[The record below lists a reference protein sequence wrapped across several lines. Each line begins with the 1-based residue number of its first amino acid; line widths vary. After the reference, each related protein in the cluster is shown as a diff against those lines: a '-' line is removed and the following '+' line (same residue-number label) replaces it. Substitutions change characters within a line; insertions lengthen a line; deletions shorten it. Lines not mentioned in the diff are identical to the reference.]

1 MEEGQKS
8 VHKYFFP
15 CCYKIGC
22 KGLLDLK
29 FNDNFTLDFIC
40 DKNNCHRRSNI
51 YFKTLERFYL
61 KEKYLEICAK
71 CSTILDNASFK
82 YINCGK
88 IYCIKCV
95 LNDSHLKQNYNDI
108 SENSGLLEKC
118 LIHDKE
124 FSLYC
129 EDCKKYFCFYC
140 LINNEYKDNHSKEHK
155 VVNLLNLIPSKNEI
169 DNLKNKI
176 NEKKNFYEDIIDSI
190 NEWQRT
196 MREKSNRLK
205 QNLRDEICLLEK
217 MIFNFNQFFLN
228 KTYLSLFNNIKDYVN
243 NSKKEELLHKFNN
256 CFKIEEKT
264 RILIE
269 LCFPNKKNSNEI
281 FKKKISEELYY
292 STKGGII
299 EKINN
304 ENYFE
309 SDNKSL
315 FLVYYN
321 ELKELYYNENLC
333 PDYDEKIY
341 SVSISPIKQQI
352 YACLEDKRV
361 VKIFEYDLEDNE
373 LIITDEEINAEND
386 DETNH
391 FNKCINIEN
400 DYLVTSDNNY
410 IIIWK
415 ENESQNFSMIKKF
428 DIGNKTSD
436 LLYIDENYFLSSQP
450 NNKTITV
457 FDIINMKEN
466 KIITN
471 IDSIDCCRCLLA
483 FKDYIII
490 NCLKGIALFFV
501 ETKEIIQ
508 YIENYKELSLEKE
521 LFLDIN
527 NNICILNKKRNGQNN
542 EETYSVSIIKYNM
555 IYDSLEPFEETN
567 EIIINGKVIKII
579 SLAHEYLLSCE
590 DSIYSLKESE
600 K

>member
-15 CCYKIGC
+15 NCDKNGC

-29 FNDNFTLDFIC
+29 FNDDFTLDFIC
-40 DKNNCHRRSNI
+40 DKNNCHKRSNI
-51 YFKTLERFYL
+51 YFKTFERFYL
-61 KEKYLEICAK
+61 KEKYIEICAR

-88 IYCIKCV
+88 LYCIKCF
-95 LNDSHLKQNYNDI
+95 LNDAQLRQNYNDI
-108 SENSGLLEKC
+108 IENSGLLEKC
-118 LIHDKE
+118 LIHNKE
-124 FSLYC
+124 LGQYC
-129 EDCKKYFCFYC
+129 VDCKKYFCFYC

-176 NEKKNFYEDIIDSI
+176 KEKKNFYEDIIDSI

-196 MREKSNRLK
+196 MRAKSNRLK
-205 QNLRDEICLLEK
+205 QNLRDEICLLQK

-228 KTYLSLFNNIKDYVN
+228 NTYLSLFNNIKDYVN
-243 NSKKEELLHKFNN
+243 NNKNEELLHKFNN

-264 RILIE
+264 KILIE
-269 LCFPNKKNSNEI
+269 LFFPKKKNANEI
-281 FKKKISEELYY
+281 IKKNISEKYLY
-292 STKGGII
+292 SIIDGGII

-309 SDNKSL
+309 SDTKSL
-315 FLVYYN
+315 FLVYYD
-321 ELKELYYNENLC
+321 ELKELCFNEKLC

-341 SVSISPIKQQI
+341 SVSISPKKRKI
-352 YACLEDKRV
+352 YACLEDKRM
-361 VKIFEYDLEDNE
+361 VKIFEYNLEDGE
-373 LIITDEEINAEND
+373 LILTDKEINADNNES
-386 DETNH
+386 NH
-391 FNKCINIEN
+391 FNKCINIKN

-415 ENESQNFSMIKKF
+415 ENESQNFSIIKKF
-428 DIGNKTSD
+428 DIGSKTSD
-436 LLYIDENYFLSSQP
+436 LLDIDENYFLSSQP
-450 NNKTITV
+450 NNKTLTL
-457 FDIINMKEN
+457 FDIINLKQE
-466 KIITN
+466 KIIKN

-490 NCLKGIALFFV
+490 NCLKGIALFV
-501 ETKEIIQ
+501 VKTKEIFQ
-508 YIENYKELSLEKE
+508 YIENYKELSPEKE

-527 NNICILNKKRNGQNN
+527 NNICILNKKRNVQNN

-555 IYDSLEPFEETN
+555 IYDSLEPYEETK
-567 EIIINGKVIKII
+567 ELIINEKIIKII
-579 SLAHEYLLSCE
+579 SLAHEYLLLCQ
-590 DSIYSLKESE
+590 DDIYSLKESE